1 MDISVLN
8 SLLSKMRF
16 LKSYVRMAL
25 LDRFP
30 MIVLVLCIFELKI
43 ALKQRLRE
51 IVVLRGC
58 PYSYLFIV
66 HAIRYSMYY
75 WY

>member
-1 MDISVLN
+1 
-8 SLLSKMRF
+8 MRF
-16 LKSYVRMAL
+16 KKSYVRKAL

-51 IVVLRGC
+51 ILVLRGC
-58 PYSYLFIV
+58 PYSYLLIV
-66 HAIRYSMYY
+66 HAI
-75 WY
+75 